1 MSRDALIVEMRNVS
15 RRYPFFSLQDLSLE
29 LGPGQI
35 MGLVGP
41 NGAGKSTT
49 LRILMGLVQADAGE
63 VRVFGHSMKTGQALA
78 KAHVGYVSDDM
89 RLHGQATLEW
99 HMQFIASIYPGWDQA
114 YATVLLERFN
124 LEPAQLIK
132 GLSHGEHVKA
142 LLLLVLA
149 RRPKLL
155 VLDEP
160 TTGLDPVARYELLTE
175 LMEVLKDESRS
186 ILFSSHNTADVERI
200 SDQIT
205 FIDRGRIVESN
216 DKEAFLESWRRLRL
230 DLAGSATL
238 PTVDGVVDVDVTGR
252 VATVITRR
260 YVPELH
266 QTYRTAG
273 AVVQEVQRM
282 TLEEIF
288 VANVMASRKERA
300 R

>member
-1 MSRDALIVEMRNVS
+1 MSSDALIVEMRNVS
-15 RRYPFFSLQDLSLE
+15 RKYRFFSLQDVSLE
-29 LGPGQI
+29 LAPGQI

-49 LRILMGLVQADAGE
+49 IRILMGLVPADSGE
-63 VRVFGHSMKTGQALA
+63 VRVFGHSMKTEQALA
-78 KAHVGYVSDDM
+78 KKHVGYVSDEM
-89 RLHGQATLEW
+89 RLYGAATLEW
-99 HMQFIASIYPGWDQA
+99 HMKFIASIFPSWDPT
-114 YATVLLERFN
+114 YAAMLLDRFN
-124 LEPAQLIK
+124 LKPAQLMK
-132 GLSHGEHVKA
+132 GFSHGEHVKA

-175 LMEVLKDESRS
+175 LMDVLKDESRS

-205 FIDRGRIVESN
+205 FIDRGRIVDSN

-230 DLAGSATL
+230 DVQDGATL
-238 PTVDGVVDVDVTGR
+238 PAADGVVDVDVTGR
-252 VATVITRR
+252 IATVITRR
-260 YVPELH
+260 YAPELH
-266 QTYRTAG
+266 EIYRSAG
-273 AVVQEVQRM
+273 ALVQEVQRM

-288 VANVMASRKERA
+288 VATVMASRKERA
-300 R
+300 K

>member
-1 MSRDALIVEMRNVS
+1 MSSDGPIVELRNVS
-15 RRYPFFSLQDLSLE
+15 RKYRFFSLEDISLTLE
-29 LGPGQI
+29 PGQI

-49 LRILMGLVQADAGE
+49 IRILMGLVRPDRGE
-63 VRVFGHSMKTGQALA
+63 VRLFGHSMHTEQALA
-78 KAHVGYVSDDM
+78 KKNVGYVSDDM
-89 RLHGQATLEW
+89 RLYAQATFEW
-99 HMQFIASIYPGWDQA
+99 HMKFVASIYPTWDPA
-114 YATVLLERFN
+114 YAAALLERFN
-124 LEPAQLIK
+124 LKPAQLIK
-132 GLSHGEHVKA
+132 GLSSGEHVKA
-142 LLLLVLA
+142 MLLLVLA

-160 TTGLDPVARYELLTE
+160 TTGLDPVARHELLTE

-200 SDQIT
+200 SDRIL
-205 FIDRGRIVESN
+205 FIDRGRIVDSN

-230 DLAGSATL
+230 DVPNGTTL
-238 PTVDGVVDVDVTGR
+238 PVPDGVVDMDASAR
-252 VATVITRR
+252 VATVTTRR
-260 YVPELH
+260 YAPELH
-266 QTYRTAG
+266 EIYRRAG

-300 R
+300 K